1 MSEMLQDAI
10 DTYIENHWEDVIAD
24 LDTLVRIASIEELDE
39 AAAEAPYGPGPR
51 AALTAVLT
59 ASASPVNWAGEE

>member
-24 LDTLVRIASIEELDE
+24 LDTLVRIASIEL
-39 AAAEAPYGPGPR
+39 
-51 AALTAVLT
+51 
-59 ASASPVNWAGEE
+59 